1 MNPAAVSGRCRVV
14 FYLYLVLR
22 GDLNGIVLASADDL
36 VLHIGPQIAVFGGDP
51 LLGEAD
57 VGGNS
62 TDAVGLV
69 DLGNGIPP
77 IAP

>member
-1 MNPAAVSGRCRVV
+1 M
-14 FYLYLVLR
+14 
-22 GDLNGIVLASADDL
+22 LASADDL

-69 DLGNGIPP
+69 DLGSGITP